1 MPMTAKGELK
11 KVAEYLDLPK
21 DGTTSELMRHIA
33 GYSRRE
39 QHAASS
45 SSDGKPVL
53 PEQYARRI
61 FYTSFGIVASVAW
74 AAYNRRGDC
83 CALASLLLLTSLN
96 YWRRPRFGSWRRT
109 ADMVVSWG
117 SVGYQFFVCMPQLPS
132 APARVVYV
140 ATLAASGFCYFRA
153 RSFGLSGDKDTSSWW
168 HCGLHLCG
176 GIGNLILYDALGR
189 NAAGWT

>member
-1 MPMTAKGELK
+1 
-11 KVAEYLDLPK
+11 
-21 DGTTSELMRHIA
+21 MRHIA

-39 QHAASS
+39 QHAASSS

-176 GIGNLILYDALGR
+176 GVGNLILYDALGR